1 MTNDDDQQWARA
13 SSDEPQRRDS
23 SSPEPFENL
32 DAISFGDEGDLSEE
46 GDDGIDEAEHKSDS
60 TSITRTDF
68 TEEEEEEGS
77 FYDTRDISR
86 IDEERGEKSDGTE
99 TEDRDSARTPSP
111 GSYSQST
118 AEPASPAQSTTPI
131 VTRTATRSGSQPPN
145 DNDEVIV
152 PVVVVVEEEEEEP
165 ATHEGASPAREEVY
179 PTETDRARSSS
190 TASFSDDNKETTYP
204 PSLHRKTSH
213 IDGSNGTDSTNP
225 VPVILATNPAATST
239 HVPPDGGWR
248 AWANV
253 LGGFLVLFAS
263 LGLVSAFGVFQVYYV
278 QISWIGS
285 CQLCLFFLLA
295 LVAGPLFDKGHFR
308 YLIGA
313 GSLSVQSHWFE
324 KRRSLAV
331 GIVASGSSVGGICF
345 PIMLNKLI
353 ANQDVGFATAV
364 RAVGAVV
371 AFSLLIA
378 NLIMSPHPARK
389 VMQKPPRP
397 PLKQVFTLTYTS
409 YVIGAF
415 ILNWGMWFP
424 NFYVQLYF
432 QRQRASEH
440 ATYYALAIFNAG
452 SFVGRV
458 LPGIAADLFFGPL
471 NMQI

>member
-13 SSDEPQRRDS
+13 SSDEPQRRAS

-278 QISWIGS
+278 QVT
-285 CQLCLFFLLA
+285 LL
-295 LVAGPLFDKGHFR
+295 
-308 YLIGA
+308 
-313 GSLSVQSHWFE
+313 SLS
-324 KRRSLAV
+324 
-331 GIVASGSSVGGICF
+331 
-345 PIMLNKLI
+345 
-353 ANQDVGFATAV
+353 
-364 RAVGAVV
+364 
-371 AFSLLIA
+371 
-378 NLIMSPHPARK
+378 
-389 VMQKPPRP
+389 
-397 PLKQVFTLTYTS
+397 
-409 YVIGAF
+409 
-415 ILNWGMWFP
+415 
-424 NFYVQLYF
+424 
-432 QRQRASEH
+432 
-440 ATYYALAIFNAG
+440 
-452 SFVGRV
+452 
-458 LPGIAADLFFGPL
+458 
-471 NMQI
+471 

>member
-46 GDDGIDEAEHKSDS
+46 GDVGIDEAEHKSDS

-86 IDEERGEKSDGTE
+86 IDEEGVVEASVGTE

-111 GSYSQST
+111 GFYSQST

-131 VTRTATRSGSQPPN
+131 VVRTATRASSPPPN

-165 ATHEGASPAREEVY
+165 ATQEGASPAREEVY

-278 QISWIGS
+278 QVT
-285 CQLCLFFLLA
+285 LL
-295 LVAGPLFDKGHFR
+295 
-308 YLIGA
+308 
-313 GSLSVQSHWFE
+313 SLS
-324 KRRSLAV
+324 
-331 GIVASGSSVGGICF
+331 
-345 PIMLNKLI
+345 
-353 ANQDVGFATAV
+353 
-364 RAVGAVV
+364 
-371 AFSLLIA
+371 
-378 NLIMSPHPARK
+378 
-389 VMQKPPRP
+389 
-397 PLKQVFTLTYTS
+397 
-409 YVIGAF
+409 
-415 ILNWGMWFP
+415 
-424 NFYVQLYF
+424 
-432 QRQRASEH
+432 
-440 ATYYALAIFNAG
+440 
-452 SFVGRV
+452 
-458 LPGIAADLFFGPL
+458 
-471 NMQI
+471 